1 MLAQDTL
8 PELFNFSD
16 GDKLCAFSDSVRRKN
31 MLCLCV
37 HGCGLLTHATRVPC
51 SLPQVLPAVLR
62 KLGVLVYSGELT
74 DQVDAGTPL
83 PAGSTMEVELRAAT
97 VTAVADMV
105 AALARD
111 DVNAVKLSLYLWALR
126 KQEQYR
132 ASKRHATPGI
142 VWY

>member
-1 MLAQDTL
+1 
-8 PELFNFSD
+8 
-16 GDKLCAFSDSVRRKN
+16 

-51 SLPQVLPAVLR
+51 LLSQVLPAVLR

-105 AALARD
+105 TALARD